1 MKITLSKGI
10 VDYLY
15 GSRMTMD
22 EVVEYLNENYGNGE
36 KPFNKA
42 NTIAMFKANGYN
54 LRNRPRKLQLEIV
67 VLDDDVKLPEVESPD
82 FEEEEVDGPDFV
94 PNEEEIA
101 YL

>member
-15 GSRMTMD
+15 GSRMTMED
-22 EVVEYLNENYGNGE
+22 IVTYLNENYGNGE

-42 NTIAMFKANGYN
+42 NTVAMFKANGYN

-67 VLDDDVKLPEVESPD
+67 VLEDDVKVPEVESSD
-82 FEEEEVDGPDFV
+82 VEEDYDGPDFI
-94 PNEEEIA
+94 PNEEEVA